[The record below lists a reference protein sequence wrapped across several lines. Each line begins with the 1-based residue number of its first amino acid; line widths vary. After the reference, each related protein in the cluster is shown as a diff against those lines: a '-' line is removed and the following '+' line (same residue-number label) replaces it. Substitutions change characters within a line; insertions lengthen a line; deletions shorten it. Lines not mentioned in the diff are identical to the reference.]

1 MGPLCAD
8 RRCTAAPRCIA
19 GLSEEG
25 GLGLGTLGWN
35 ESVARQMTAG
45 VGFTRFEVLNFEH
58 PLNSTYWI
66 QP

>member
-1 MGPLCAD
+1 MTLGG
-8 RRCTAAPRCIA
+8 RA

-35 ESVARQMTAG
+35 EKLARQMTADA
-45 VGFTRFEVLNFEH
+45 GFSRFQTMEFEH
-58 PLNSTYWI
+58 PINSTFWI

>member
-1 MGPLCAD
+1 MWH
-8 RRCTAAPRCIA
+8 A

-35 ESVARQMTAG
+35 ETVARQMSSDAG
-45 VGFTRFEVLNFEH
+45 FSQFEVVQFEH
-58 PLNSTYWI
+58 PFNNTFWI